1 MMTQIM
7 MKATLALTLLATGML
22 TPATYAGQ
30 QPVLLG
36 PAQAIAESRAD
47 SQKRVASIP
56 FERTELF
63 FGTAKPNGTAV
74 TEEEW
79 NRFLD
84 EEVTPRFPD
93 GLTVLSGIGQFR
105 GSDGVIIQ
113 ETSIVLILLYP
124 EETRKSSSIKIE
136 EIREAYKEAFQQQS
150 VLRVDDRRP
159 AKISF

>member
-1 MMTQIM
+1 MMTQFVI
-7 MKATLALTLLATGML
+7 KNTLTLTLFVASIL
-22 TPATYAGQ
+22 TPAAYAGH
-30 QPVLLG
+30 QPVLF
-36 PAQAIAESRAD
+36 ASTQALVESSAD
-47 SQKRVASIP
+47 SPKRVSSIP
-56 FERTELF
+56 FARTELF
-63 FGTAKPNGTAV
+63 FGTAKPDGTAV

-79 NRFLD
+79 GRFLD

-105 GSDGVIIQ
+105 GSNGEIIQ

-124 EETRKSSSIKIE
+124 VETRKSSSKKIE
-136 EIREAYKEAFQQQS
+136 EIREAYKQAFRQES